1 MRNEAGSL
9 TTHKWGFSPDND
21 KRKTFELQ
29 EEIRLVLDRGPE
41 ADAYFVLQKSDFLDR
56 WIKHCGWDP
65 DYR

>member
-41 ADAYFVLQKSDFLDR
+41 ADAYFVL
-56 WIKHCGWDP
+56 
-65 DYR
+65 